1 MRELLESSVE
11 RLLAE
16 YATPQV
22 RLACDQGAWPP
33 TLWTAIAES
42 GFALA
47 AVPESLGGAGA
58 TWHDLFGVLHAC
70 GRNGAPAPLPE
81 AMLANWLLG
90 QAGLAPVEDKLS
102 FGLGEGLAIRGGRV
116 SGNLAAVPWGRD
128 VDVVVGVAD
137 APEPTVVVLDVKDAA
152 QTLLRSNAAGEPR
165 DNLQFD
171 NAPVLAQAPLPGRLG
186 ADVLLR
192 GGALLR
198 SVQIAGALEAV
209 LEMTQ
214 KHAIERSQFGKP
226 IGSFQAIQHQIAVL
240 AEHAALA
247 RSASESACACASA
260 SAEFELLALASAK
273 VCAGEAAGVAAGIA
287 HAVHGAIGFTHE
299 HTLHLSTRRLWA
311 WRSEFGSATHWS
323 TLIGRAVCARGS
335 RALWPAVTRG
345 SFDYAGALS

>member
-1 MRELLESSVE
+1 MRELFESSVE

-33 TLWTAIAES
+33 ALWTAIAES

-47 AVPESLGGAGA
+47 AAPESLGGAGA
-58 TWHDLFGVLHAC
+58 SWHDLFGVLHAC
-70 GRNGAPAPLPE
+70 GRHGAPAPLPE

-102 FGLGEGLAIRGGRV
+102 FGLGEGLALRGGRV
-116 SGNLAAVPWGRD
+116 SGQLAGVPWGRH
-128 VDVVVGVAD
+128 VDAVVGIAS
-137 APEPTVVVLDVKDAA
+137 APEPTVVVLAVKDAA
-152 QTLLRSNAAGEPR
+152 QAVPRSNAAGEPR
-165 DNLQFD
+165 DGLQFD
-171 NAPVLAQAPLPGRLG
+171 DAPVLAHAPLPGRLR

-198 SVQIAGALEAV
+198 SAQVAGALEAV

-214 KHAIERSQFGKP
+214 KHAIERAQFGKP

-247 RSASESACACASA
+247 RSASESAFDSA
-260 SAEFELLALASAK
+260 GDDFELLALASAK
-273 VCAGEAAGVAAGIA
+273 VCAGEAASLAAGIA

-299 HTLHLSTRRLWA
+299 HTLHHWTRRLWA
-311 WRSEFGSATHWS
+311 WRSEFGNSAHWS
-323 TLIGRAVCARGS
+323 TLIGRAVCTGGS
-335 RALWPAVTRG
+335 RAFWPALTRG
-345 SFDYAGALS
+345 SFESAKVLS